1 MFQGSPKMGVV
12 AVETVLSSCVFRNIC
27 IGKLSVIG
35 DPYLRGLSLER
46 KQGVLNE
53 AVILLLVIV

>member
-1 MFQGSPKMGVV
+1 MGIV

-27 IGKLSVIG
+27 TSKLSVTG

-53 AVILLLVIV
+53 AVILLLTIV